1 MATAS
6 ASHKETDLDVKARRG
21 KTIFTISVF
30 DKMAQC
36 ALLFDRYVLQRY
48 KLKNSWLFRGLA
60 FIPSIY
66 KQIFAVPNYICC
78 VLE

>member
-48 KLKNSWLFRGLA
+48 KLKNS
-60 FIPSIY
+60 
-66 KQIFAVPNYICC
+66 
-78 VLE
+78 